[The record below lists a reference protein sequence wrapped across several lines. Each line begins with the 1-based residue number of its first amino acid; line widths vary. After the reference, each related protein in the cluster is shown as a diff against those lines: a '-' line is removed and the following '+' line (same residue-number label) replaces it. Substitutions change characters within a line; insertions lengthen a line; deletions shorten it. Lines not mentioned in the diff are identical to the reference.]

1 MAEAGRIR
9 RARIARSLVCCGLL
23 ALVALLAPRAHAFQ
37 VVDDRGVAVEL
48 ARPAQRVVTL
58 LPSLTETVCELG
70 ACERLV
76 GVDSYS
82 NQPESVRKLPH
93 LGGVEDADIERIVA
107 LKPDVVLM
115 SATSR
120 AMARLEA
127 LGIKVFGLE
136 PKTLA
141 DVRRGLDKV
150 GQLLGVAGADR
161 VWSRIDAGIAAAA
174 RDMPAAMRGATVY
187 VEVDSGP
194 YAASEISHVG
204 EILKR
209 LAVANIV
216 PGRLGSIPKL
226 NPEFVV
232 RADPQVIVISARD
245 AHSLRERPGWARM
258 RAIREGRVCALT
270 SAQGDVVM
278 RPGPRLAQAARIL
291 VDCIKRGAGE
301 RP

>member
-1 MAEAGRIR
+1 MADASRMR
-9 RARIARSLVCCGLL
+9 REIARGGSRFGLVIFL
-23 ALVALLAPRAHAFQ
+23 ALVALNAGAFQ

-48 ARPAQRVVTL
+48 AEPARRVVTL

-76 GVDSYS
+76 GVDAFS
-82 NQPESVRKLPH
+82 NQPDAVRKLPH
-93 LGGVEDADIERIVA
+93 LGGLEDANIERIVA

-120 AMARLEA
+120 AMGRLQA

-136 PKTLA
+136 LKTLA
-141 DVRRGLDKV
+141 DVRRALGKV

-161 VWSRIDAGIAAAA
+161 VWSRIEEGIAAAA
-174 RDMPAAMRGATVY
+174 REVPSGMRGASVY

-204 EILKR
+204 EILER
-209 LAVANIV
+209 LGVANIV
-216 PGRLGSIPKL
+216 PGRLGSVPKL

-232 RADPQVIVISARD
+232 RADPQVIIISGRD
-245 AHSLRERPGWARM
+245 APSLRQRPGWSGM

-270 SAQGDVVM
+270 PAQGDVVM

-291 VDCIKRGAGE
+291 ADCLKARAGE
-301 RP
+301 RS